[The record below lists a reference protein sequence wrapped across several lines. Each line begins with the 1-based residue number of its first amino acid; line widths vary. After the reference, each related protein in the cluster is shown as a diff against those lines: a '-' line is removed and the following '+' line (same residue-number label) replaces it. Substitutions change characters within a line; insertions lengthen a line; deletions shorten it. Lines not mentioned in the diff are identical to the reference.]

1 MNVGTKKA
9 PSAGALCARSVASA
23 DLHRHTHYGSP
34 SIPPRLTATTSG
46 FLLYLA
52 TITIAKPNT
61 NRNNFVKE
69 PKVSSN
75 SSAHHLIS
83 DYQQAFITNP
93 SDRFER
99 DYHSRIVGFYE
110 RNSDAPRFAF
120 VDETYRPPKV
130 SDDGYGMHQGFYSMT
145 AVIVEADQVKNLR
158 DALTNLQ
165 GDFYHANRVSLDR
178 SQALLELVHQQLP
191 PGAAIITV
199 GTAVD
204 YSPDA
209 DTQVDF
215 IRQARHSNMLSL
227 IQQGQD
233 RDNPV
238 YAFVFERMR
247 NDKENQLDLEAISN
261 FIQAGLIEP
270 IDRIQV
276 SPSAERLLWTPDAVC
291 YAVQKVLNSSD
302 YTLFETIK
310 DNLEVYD
317 ALSHRYLD
325 LAPGQNQQTQMNA
338 LNIVAATVPIEKLSD
353 DALMQV
359 ASGRF
364 VREEVVASLSHSLPE
379 GQGRI
384 LQPKA
389 QEGVGD
395 AYSRAQAQGHQHQL
409 SPAQAVAQSIARGDM
424 TPRQKQAFEELNRR
438 GTPIPPALQAVKT
451 SYERMERAR
460 EQILG
465 SNEQRQQNQRSQNQG
480 QQHRRNNQ
488 QRQQSN
494 QNQRNRRQ
502 ERRRDQNQ
510 QQSHQNQQRRGPRR

>member
-1 MNVGTKKA
+1 MNAGTKKA

-23 DLHRHTHYGSP
+23 DLHQHTHYGSP

-52 TITIAKPNT
+52 TITIAKL
-61 NRNNFVKE
+61 VKE

-83 DYQQAFITNP
+83 DYQQAFVTNP

-110 RNSDAPRFAF
+110 RNSDSPRFAF

-247 NDKENQLDLEAISN
+247 DNNENQLDLEAISN

-353 DALMQV
+353 GALMQV

-364 VREEVVASLSHSLPE
+364 VREEVVASLSQSLPE

-480 QQHRRNNQ
+480 QQQRRNNQ

>member
-1 MNVGTKKA
+1 MSVGTKKGTLNGCLMRKVRSFGR
-9 PSAGALCARSVASA
+9 PTSAYPL
-23 DLHRHTHYGSP
+23 
-34 SIPPRLTATTSG
+34 RLTQYTSSPYG
-46 FLLYLA
+46 DYLRVLA
-52 TITIAKPNT
+52 LPCYYYYSKTEYQPQQL
-61 NRNNFVKE
+61 VKE

-83 DYQQAFITNP
+83 DYQQAFVTNP

-110 RNSDAPRFAF
+110 RNSDSPRFAF

-338 LNIVAATVPIEKLSD
+338 LNIVAATVPLEKLSD

-364 VREEVVASLSHSLPE
+364 VREEVVASLSQSLPE

-395 AYSRAQAQGHQHQL
+395 AYSRTQAQGHQHQL
-409 SPAQAVAQSIARGDM
+409 SPTQAVAQSIARGDM

-465 SNEQRQQNQRSQNQG
+465 SNEQRQQNQG

>member
-1 MNVGTKKA
+1 MSAGTKKA
-9 PSAGALCARSVASA
+9 PAEGALCARSVASA

-353 DALMQV
+353 GALMQV

-465 SNEQRQQNQRSQNQG
+465 SNDQRQQNQRSQNQG
-480 QQHRRNNQ
+480 QQQRRNNQ
-488 QRQQSN
+488 QRQQNN
-494 QNQRNRRQ
+494 QNQRDRRQ

-510 QQSHQNQQRRGPRR
+510 QQNQNQRRNGPRR

>member
-1 MNVGTKKA
+1 M
-9 PSAGALCARSVASA
+9 
-23 DLHRHTHYGSP
+23 
-34 SIPPRLTATTSG
+34 
-46 FLLYLA
+46 
-52 TITIAKPNT
+52 
-61 NRNNFVKE
+61 
-69 PKVSSN
+69 SSN
-75 SSAHHLIS
+75 SSGHHLIS

-93 SDRFER
+93 SDRIER

-145 AVIVEADQVKNLR
+145 AVIVEADQLKDFR

-165 GDFYHANRVSLDR
+165 GDFYHANRASPDR
-178 SQALLELVHQQLP
+178 NQALLELVHQQLP

-204 YSPDA
+204 YSPGA

-261 FIQAGLIEP
+261 FIQAGLIDP
-270 IDRIQV
+270 IDQVQV

-325 LAPGQNQQTQMNA
+325 LAPGQNQQTQMSA
-338 LNIVAATVPIEKLSD
+338 LNFVAATVPIEKLSD
-353 DALMQV
+353 NALMQV

-364 VREEVVASLSHSLPE
+364 VREEVVASLSNSLPEGPLPE

-395 AYSRAQAQGHQHQL
+395 AYSRTQAQGHQHQL

-465 SNEQRQQNQRSQNQG
+465 PNEQRQQNHLSSQQQEAITELGNRPSEIDVETQRSLSFLQPMMQKSGVAQTDRSQN
-480 QQHRRNNQ
+480 
-488 QRQQSN
+488 
-494 QNQRNRRQ
+494 
-502 ERRRDQNQ
+502 EAP
-510 QQSHQNQQRRGPRR
+510 RRGPEPPERGIEL

>member
-52 TITIAKPNT
+52 TITISKPNT

-353 DALMQV
+353 GALMQV

-465 SNEQRQQNQRSQNQG
+465 SNDQRQQNQRSQNQG
-480 QQHRRNNQ
+480 QQQRRNNQ

-494 QNQRNRRQ
+494 QNQRDRRQ

-510 QQSHQNQQRRGPRR
+510 QQNQNQRRNGPRR

>member
-1 MNVGTKKA
+1 M
-9 PSAGALCARSVASA
+9 S
-23 DLHRHTHYGSP
+23 
-34 SIPPRLTATTSG
+34 SG
-46 FLLYLA
+46 
-52 TITIAKPNT
+52 N
-61 NRNNFVKE
+61 
-69 PKVSSN
+69 
-75 SSAHHLIS
+75 HLIS
-83 DYQQAFITNP
+83 DYQWDFINNP
-93 SDRFER
+93 QSYADRV
-99 DYHSRIVGFYE
+99 YHSEIINFYQ

-204 YSPDA
+204 YSSDA

-238 YAFVFERMR
+238 HVFVFERMR
-247 NDKENQLDLEAISN
+247 DNNENQLDLEAISN

-317 ALSHRYLD
+317 ALSQRYLD

-384 LQPKA
+384 LQPKD

-465 SNEQRQQNQRSQNQG
+465 SNEQRQQNHLSSQQQEAITELGNRPSEIDVETQRSLSFLQPMMQKSGVAQTGRSQNE
-480 QQHRRNNQ
+480 
-488 QRQQSN
+488 SP
-494 QNQRNRRQ
+494 
-502 ERRRDQNQ
+502 
-510 QQSHQNQQRRGPRR
+510 RRGPEPPERGIEL

>member
-1 MNVGTKKA
+1 
-9 PSAGALCARSVASA
+9 
-23 DLHRHTHYGSP
+23 
-34 SIPPRLTATTSG
+34 
-46 FLLYLA
+46 
-52 TITIAKPNT
+52 
-61 NRNNFVKE
+61 
-69 PKVSSN
+69 
-75 SSAHHLIS
+75 
-83 DYQQAFITNP
+83 
-93 SDRFER
+93 
-99 DYHSRIVGFYE
+99 
-110 RNSDAPRFAF
+110 
-120 VDETYRPPKV
+120 
-130 SDDGYGMHQGFYSMT
+130 
-145 AVIVEADQVKNLR
+145 
-158 DALTNLQ
+158 
-165 GDFYHANRVSLDR
+165 
-178 SQALLELVHQQLP
+178 
-191 PGAAIITV
+191 
-199 GTAVD
+199 
-204 YSPDA
+204 
-209 DTQVDF
+209 
-215 IRQARHSNMLSL
+215 MLSL

-270 IDRIQV
+270 IDRIQI

-325 LAPGQNQQTQMNA
+325 LAPGQSQQTQMNA

-353 DALMQV
+353 GALMQV

-395 AYSRAQAQGHQHQL
+395 AYSRTQAQGHQHQL

-465 SNEQRQQNQRSQNQG
+465 SNDQRQQNQRSQNQG
-480 QQHRRNNQ
+480 QQQRRNNQ

-494 QNQRNRRQ
+494 QQQRDRRQ

-510 QQSHQNQQRRGPRR
+510 QQNQNQQRRGPRR

>member
-247 NDKENQLDLEAISN
+247 NDKENQLDLDAISN

-353 DALMQV
+353 GALMQV

-465 SNEQRQQNQRSQNQG
+465 SNDQRQQNQRSQNQG
-480 QQHRRNNQ
+480 QQQRRNNQ

-494 QNQRNRRQ
+494 QNQRDRRQ

-510 QQSHQNQQRRGPRR
+510 QQNQNQRRNGPRR

>member
-1 MNVGTKKA
+1 M
-9 PSAGALCARSVASA
+9 
-23 DLHRHTHYGSP
+23 
-34 SIPPRLTATTSG
+34 
-46 FLLYLA
+46 
-52 TITIAKPNT
+52 
-61 NRNNFVKE
+61 
-69 PKVSSN
+69 SSN
-75 SSAHHLIS
+75 SSGHHLIS
-83 DYQQAFITNP
+83 DYQQAFVTNP
-93 SDRFER
+93 SNRIER

-247 NDKENQLDLEAISN
+247 DNNENQLDLEAISN

-270 IDRIQV
+270 IDRIQI

-325 LAPGQNQQTQMNA
+325 LAPGQNQQTRMNA

-364 VREEVVASLSHSLPE
+364 VREEVVASLSTSLPE
-379 GQGRI
+379 GQGRL

-395 AYSRAQAQGHQHQL
+395 AYSRTQAQGHQHQL

-424 TPRQKQAFEELNRR
+424 TPRQKQAFEELNHR

-465 SNEQRQQNQRSQNQG
+465 SNDQRQQNHLSSQQQEAITELGNRPSELDVETQQSLSLLQPMMQRSAQT
-480 QQHRRNNQ
+480 HAD
-488 QRQQSN
+488 RQQPGAP
-494 QNQRNRRQ
+494 
-502 ERRRDQNQ
+502 
-510 QQSHQNQQRRGPRR
+510 RRGPATLERGIDL

>member
-261 FIQAGLIEP
+261 FIQAGLIDP
-270 IDRIQV
+270 IDQVQV

-353 DALMQV
+353 GALMQV

-465 SNEQRQQNQRSQNQG
+465 SNDQRQQNQRSQNQG
-480 QQHRRNNQ
+480 QQQRRNNQ

-494 QNQRNRRQ
+494 QNQRDRRQ

-510 QQSHQNQQRRGPRR
+510 QQNQNQRRNGPRR

>member
-1 MNVGTKKA
+1 MSAGTKKA
-9 PSAGALCARSVASA
+9 PAEGALCARSVASA
-23 DLHRHTHYGSP
+23 DLHQHSP
-34 SIPPRLTATTSG
+34 LRLTQYTSSPYG
-46 FLLYLA
+46 DYLRVLA
-52 TITIAKPNT
+52 LPCYHNYSKTEYQPQQH
-61 NRNNFVKE
+61 VKE
-69 PKVSSN
+69 PKVSSGN
-75 SSAHHLIS
+75 HLIS
-83 DYQQAFITNP
+83 DYQWDFINNP
-93 SDRFER
+93 QSYADRV
-99 DYHSRIVGFYE
+99 YHSEIINFYQ

-145 AVIVEADQVKNLR
+145 AVIVEADQVKDLR

-165 GDFYHANRVSLDR
+165 GDFYHANRVSIDR

-247 NDKENQLDLEAISN
+247 DNNENQLDLEAISN

-270 IDRIQV
+270 IDRIQI

-325 LAPGQNQQTQMNA
+325 LAPGQNQQTQMNT
-338 LNIVAATVPIEKLSD
+338 LNIVAATIPIEKLSD
-353 DALMQV
+353 GALMQV

-364 VREEVVASLSHSLPE
+364 VREEVVASLSQSLPE

-384 LQPKA
+384 LQPKD

-395 AYSRAQAQGHQHQL
+395 AYSRTQAQGNQHQL

-465 SNEQRQQNQRSQNQG
+465 SNDQRQQNQRSQNQG
-480 QQHRRNNQ
+480 QQQRRNNQ
-488 QRQQSN
+488 QRQQNN
-494 QNQRNRRQ
+494 QQQRDRRQ
-502 ERRRDQNQ
+502 ERRRDQ

>member
-9 PSAGALCARSVASA
+9 PAEGALCARSVASA
-23 DLHRHTHYGSP
+23 DLHQHTHYGSP

-83 DYQQAFITNP
+83 DYQQAFVTNP

-215 IRQARHSNMLSL
+215 LRQARHSNMLSL

-233 RDNPV
+233 RGNPV

-270 IDRIQV
+270 IDRIQI

-317 ALSHRYLD
+317 ALSQRYLD

-353 DALMQV
+353 GALMQV

-438 GTPIPPALQAVKT
+438 GTPIPPALQAIKT

-465 SNEQRQQNQRSQNQG
+465 SNDQRQQNQRSQNQG
-480 QQHRRNNQ
+480 QQQRRNNQ
-488 QRQQSN
+488 QRQQN
-494 QNQRNRRQ
+494 QQQRDRRQ

-510 QQSHQNQQRRGPRR
+510 QQNQNQQRRGPRR

>member
-353 DALMQV
+353 GALMQV

-465 SNEQRQQNQRSQNQG
+465 SNDQRQQNQG
-480 QQHRRNNQ
+480 QQQRRNNQ

-494 QNQRNRRQ
+494 QNQRDRRQ

-510 QQSHQNQQRRGPRR
+510 QQNQNQRRNGPRR